1 MHMCIVSIVE
11 VVVIVFA
18 ITEIGFAIG
27 KLNKFGDSDDVWK
40 EEQLMDTT
48 QIWMLCVILAMV
60 FFMILTAVWSKQGK
74 SNGNQEQ
81 IETTE
86 E

>member
-1 MHMCIVSIVE
+1 
-11 VVVIVFA
+11 
-18 ITEIGFAIG
+18 
-27 KLNKFGDSDDVWK
+27 
-40 EEQLMDTT
+40 MDTT